1 MCNFGVQK
9 AREFA
14 ALSAMD
20 EEVERDIARTKAQYT
35 RNKDEVIR
43 LLMEQVT
50 SISLEVPLVVKG
62 NFEDLK

>member
-1 MCNFGVQK
+1 
-9 AREFA
+9 
-14 ALSAMD
+14 MD
-20 EEVERDIARTKAQYT
+20 EEVERDIAKTKSQYT

-50 SISLEVPLVVKG
+50 TISLEVPLVVKG

>member
-1 MCNFGVQK
+1 
-9 AREFA
+9 
-14 ALSAMD
+14 MD
-20 EEVERDIARTKAQYT
+20 EEVERDIAKTKAQYT

-50 SISLEVPLVVKG
+50 NITLEVPLVVKG